1 MHPGIVALLIPI
13 TLFVM
18 IGAVLILRGPLGKA
32 LGQRIAGKSAA
43 GDRSAETEEL
53 RGEVE
58 DLRHRLTEMEERL
71 DFTERVLAQHRQT
84 DPPRIKAE

>member
-43 GDRSAETEEL
+43 GEGAAETEEL

-71 DFTERVLAQHRQT
+71 DFTERVLAQHRET
-84 DPPRIKAE
+84 DPPRIKGE

>member
-1 MHPGIVALLIPI
+1 MHDVFPFLIPI
-13 TLFVM
+13 VLFVV
-18 IGAVLILRGPLGKA
+18 IGATAILRGPLGKA
-32 LGQRIAGKSAA
+32 LGERIAGKSAA

-53 RGEVE
+53 RAEVE

-84 DPPRIKAE
+84 ELPRIKGE

>member
-1 MHPGIVALLIPI
+1 MEDVFPFMVPIV
-13 TLFVM
+13 LFIV
-18 IGAVLILRGPLGKA
+18 IGATVILRGPLGKA
-32 LGQRIAGKSAA
+32 LGHRIAGQPAA

-71 DFTERVLAQHRQT
+71 DFTERVLAQHRET
-84 DPPRIKAE
+84 DPPRIKGE